1 MQPTVKHFE
10 ITARDG
16 LVLRGEAFGD
26 SANKATP
33 LLCLPGLTRT
43 SRDFHPLAERL
54 ATDPDHPRFVLTLN
68 SRGRGSSD
76 YDKNP
81 ENYNVITEARDA
93 IDAITAAGLH
103 EVIILG
109 TSRGGLL
116 MLAIAAIQP
125 NLIAGAIFNDIGPI
139 LDATG
144 IARIKTY
151 LTRSEPVK
159 TWEDAVAYVK
169 TANHKHFFG
178 LAEEDWERMA
188 RMTFRDEG
196 GVPKSD
202 FDPYIAKA
210 LESIDLSE
218 TKIDLWPQFM
228 ALSHCPTLVLRGETS
243 DILAATTAKEMVN
256 RHPDCQLFEAKGHGH
271 APLLFVDSI
280 NDRIDAFLQE
290 VDSKRQ
296 ARLPQTDPAWLSE
309 DEITYIADP
318 NHPSEASSAP
328 SSESEQD
335 LMDDPMAGL
344 PI

>member
-1 MQPTVKHFE
+1 MQQTFKPFE
-10 ITARDG
+10 ITTRDG
-16 LVLRGEAFGD
+16 LVLRGETFGD
-26 SANKATP
+26 RASKATP

-54 ATDPDHPRFVLTLN
+54 SNDPDHPRFVMALN
-68 SRGRGSSD
+68 SRGRGPSD
-76 YDKNP
+76 YDEHP

-93 IDAITAAGLH
+93 IDAITAAGLS

-109 TSRGGLL
+109 TSRGGLQI
-116 MLAIAAIQP
+116 LAIAAIQP

-159 TWEDAVAYVK
+159 TWKDAVAYVK
-169 TANHKHFFG
+169 TANHKHFIG
-178 LAEEDWERMA
+178 LTEEDWERMA
-188 RMTFRDEG
+188 RMTFRDEAG
-196 GVPKSD
+196 LPKSD
-202 FDPYIAKA
+202 FDPHIAKA
-210 LESIDLSE
+210 LEGIDLSE
-218 TKIDLWPQFM
+218 TKVDLWPQFM

-243 DILAATTAKEMVN
+243 DILAASTAAEMVG

-271 APLLFVDSI
+271 APLLFFDSI

-290 VDSKRQ
+290 VDKKRQ

-309 DEITYIADP
+309 DEILYLTDP
-318 NHPSEASSAP
+318 KTQPAP
-328 SSESEQD
+328 QRETEDD
-335 LMDDPMAGL
+335 LMNDPMAGL